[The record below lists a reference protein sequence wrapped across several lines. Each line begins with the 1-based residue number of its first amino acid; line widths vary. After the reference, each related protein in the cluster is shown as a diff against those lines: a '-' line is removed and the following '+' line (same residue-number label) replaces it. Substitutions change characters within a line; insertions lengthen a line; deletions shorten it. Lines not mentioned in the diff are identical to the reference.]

1 MPEAVIVS
9 AVRSP
14 IGRAMKGS
22 LKSLR
27 PDDMAAQIVAAA
39 LAKVPELD
47 PTEIDDLLLG
57 CGQPAGQSGFN
68 IARTVADGLLQQGLV
83 PRTFP
88 AGHPL
93 ATALRITVRSAEQ
106 NDRLIEAARTVA
118 HGLGSSHG

>member
-27 PDDMAAQIVAAA
+27 PDDMAAQMVAAA

-47 PTEIDDLLLG
+47 PAEIDDLLLAAASP
-57 CGQPAGQSGFN
+57 PAS
-68 IARTVADGLLQQGLV
+68 
-83 PRTFP
+83 P
-88 AGHPL
+88 AS
-93 ATALRITVRSAEQ
+93 T
-106 NDRLIEAARTVA
+106 
-118 HGLGSSHG
+118 SHGPSRCSSATTSCRA